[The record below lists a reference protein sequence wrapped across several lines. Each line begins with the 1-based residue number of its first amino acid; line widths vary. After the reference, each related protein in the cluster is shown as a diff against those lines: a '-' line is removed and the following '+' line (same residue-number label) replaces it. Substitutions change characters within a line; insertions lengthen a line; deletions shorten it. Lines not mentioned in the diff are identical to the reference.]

1 LFWRATVPQPRPRYN
16 ARRFAARDLQE
27 NNVLDRRE
35 FMSSAAVAALAA
47 APLARAAAPK
57 RGFTEQAYAK
67 AIVIDALGGP
77 GGYDPDA
84 GDRLTASML
93 ADVKASGVTAVNLTV
108 SSVGNAPGMFEQT
121 VATIGYSEKTIN
133 EHPDLFMKVL
143 TGRDLSAAKTA
154 GRMGI
159 IYGFQDTSPLDG
171 QLDRLTVFHGLG
183 VRIVQPCYN
192 RRNLMGDGC
201 LEPANGGLS
210 TLGHQLI
217 EELNKLRILV
227 DLSHAGAR
235 TQSEGIAASKT
246 PMAITHTG
254 CRALV
259 DVPRNTHDSELKAV
273 ADRGGV
279 VGMYFMPFL
288 RASGQPHAE
297 DLIRHLEHAVNV
309 CGEDHVG
316 LGTDGGISG
325 IKLDEKYAAF
335 QRKFYED
342 RAKAGIAAPGEA
354 ADVFNLVPEYNDAR
368 RFFTLANDLTDRG
381 WPAKRVEKVL
391 GANFARLFNEVW
403 G

>member
-1 LFWRATVPQPRPRYN
+1 M
-16 ARRFAARDLQE
+16 
-27 NNVLDRRE
+27 LDRRE
-35 FMSSAAVAALAA
+35 FLSSAVVAALAA
-47 APLARAAAPK
+47 SPIARAAAPK
-57 RGFTEQAYAK
+57 RGYSDQAYAK

-77 GGYDPDA
+77 GGFDPDA
-84 GDRLTASML
+84 APGSGLSATDL

-108 SSVGNAPGMFEQT
+108 SSVGNGPGKFEET
-121 VATIGYSEKTIN
+121 VATIAFSEGEIAK
-133 EHPDLFMKVL
+133 HPDIFMKIL
-143 TGRDLSAAKTA
+143 SGRDLTAAKA
-154 GRMGI
+154 SGRMGF

-171 QLDRLTVFHGLG
+171 QLDRLAMFQALGL
-183 VRIVQPCYN
+183 RIVQPCYN

-210 TLGHQLI
+210 TLGHDFVG
-217 EELNKLRILV
+217 EVNKLKMLL
-227 DLSHAGAR
+227 DLSHAGPR
-235 TQSEGIAASKT
+235 VQSEGIAASKA

-259 DVPRNTHDSELKAV
+259 DVPRNTYDSELKAL

-279 VGMYFMPFL
+279 VGIYFMPFL

-297 DLIRHLEHAVNV
+297 DLIKHLEHAVNV

-335 QRKFYED
+335 QKKFFED

-368 RFFTLANDLTDRG
+368 RFLTLANDLTDRG
-381 WPAKRVEKVL
+381 WSAKRVEKIL
-391 GANFARLFNEVW
+391 GANFVRLFTEVW

>member
-1 LFWRATVPQPRPRYN
+1 M
-16 ARRFAARDLQE
+16 
-27 NNVLDRRE
+27 LDRRE
-35 FMSSAAVAALAA
+35 FLSSAVVAALAA
-47 APLARAAAPK
+47 SPIARAAAPK
-57 RGFTEQAYAK
+57 RGYSDQAYAK

-77 GGYDPDA
+77 GGFDPDA
-84 GDRLTASML
+84 APGSGLSAADL

-108 SSVGNAPGMFEQT
+108 SSVGNGPGKFEET
-121 VATIGYSEKTIN
+121 VATIAFSEGEIAK
-133 EHPDLFMKVL
+133 HPDIFMKIL
-143 TGRDLSAAKTA
+143 SGRDLTAAKA
-154 GRMGI
+154 SGRMGF

-171 QLDRLTVFHGLG
+171 QLDRLAMFQALGL
-183 VRIVQPCYN
+183 RIVQPCYN

-210 TLGHQLI
+210 TLGHDFVG
-217 EELNKLRILV
+217 EVNKLKMLL
-227 DLSHAGAR
+227 DLSHAGPR
-235 TQSEGIAASKT
+235 VQSEGIAASKA

-259 DVPRNTHDSELKAV
+259 DVPRNTYDSELKAL

-279 VGMYFMPFL
+279 VGIYFMPFL

-297 DLIRHLEHAVNV
+297 DLIKHLEHAVNV

-335 QRKFYED
+335 QKKFFED

-354 ADVFNLVPEYNDAR
+354 ADVFNLVPEYNDPR
-368 RFFTLANDLTDRG
+368 RFLTLANDLTDRG
-381 WPAKRVEKVL
+381 WSAKRVEKIL
-391 GANFARLFNEVW
+391 GANFVRLFTEVW